1 MVGGLLVSSGSRPDV
16 DPTGLPALDVQ
27 LKHLLGPGG
36 LACFGLPG
44 YPPGLQEVKVPDEDS
59 ELNTFCREVI
69 DDIDSHWWSFCLL
82 PVRSTTFVG
91 LETKIPSA
99 NRSYSAVVG
108 PSSV

>member
-69 DDIDSHWWSFCLL
+69 DDIDSHWWSFWFFLSDQQPLL
-82 PVRSTTFVG
+82 VSKRKYQAPIGHT
-91 LETKIPSA
+91 LPL
-99 NRSYSAVVG
+99 
-108 PSSV
+108 SVQGSV